1 MTATAPLTRR
11 ERRTRPTP
19 GFASSTLGA
28 FLRLHWAISL
38 VTTAYVGAAVVLPT
52 RANLVM
58 YDDFIYIRQ
67 AQEFA
72 HHLVVHVPNET
83 AANAV
88 FEIVWG
94 GTFGALLGTHLW
106 VFRLSTL
113 VLSLL
118 GGLAMY
124 GVCRELGVG
133 RNGSACG
140 AALLLFNPVFFVL
153 SYSFMTDPH
162 LIALLVIATYA
173 YLRGLRAPHRAG
185 WTWAAGALA
194 GVAYLSRPQGAL
206 LPAAVVAWMFLARRV
221 RLDRAGRLELA
232 RVAAIPAAVVLGHQ
246 FWLRAFNGVPS
257 DQAGFTQQ
265 FLDLGAHDLGLLIG
279 RLTFVELMY
288 LGLFLVPV
296 AVGVTVS
303 LRRIVRGMTRG
314 AWIAFGALAL
324 VLAVGFAFFQTSD
337 RRMPY
342 VPSWFSTNG
351 LGPDG
356 IVGTRGAI
364 VQPWMADVLS
374 WTAFVAAVVVG
385 LVVCRSLF
393 DRAATRRPEAALLVV
408 IIVAMAA
415 GAVAPSVVFVKVISL
430 DRYLLPLLPFG
441 IALALWA
448 CRDLRVWKFG
458 VAAVVVAMSV
468 FSVVATRDNL
478 EFHSAIWEL
487 DHYANS
493 IGVPDTKL
501 DGGAGWTRYQL
512 AGHGKEVALFP
523 GATAY
528 WWVQADDRTSAQYM
542 VAGSPAPGYEV
553 VRELPYS
560 QWLQSGTSSVYLL
573 KLPDASGTP

>member
-1 MTATAPLTRR
+1 
-11 ERRTRPTP
+11 
-19 GFASSTLGA
+19 
-28 FLRLHWAISL
+28 
-38 VTTAYVGAAVVLPT
+38 
-52 RANLVM
+52 M

-106 VFRLSTL
+106 VSRLSTL

-133 RNGSACG
+133 RNGSVCG

-162 LIALLVIATYA
+162 LVALLVIATYV
-173 YLRGLRAPHRAG
+173 YLRGPRAPLIGAG
-185 WTWAAGALA
+185 WTWAAGALG

-206 LPAAVVAWMFLARRV
+206 PPVAVVAWMFLARRV
-221 RLDRAGRLELA
+221 RLDRAGGSSSSVR
-232 RVAAIPAAVVLGHQ
+232 RRDPGVVVLGHQ

-314 AWIAFGALAL
+314 AWIVSEGSLGPRGRLRVLPDQRPAHALRAEL
-324 VLAVGFAFFQTSD
+324 VLDQRSGPTG
-337 RRMPY
+337 
-342 VPSWFSTNG
+342 SWA
-351 LGPDG
+351 P
-356 IVGTRGAI
+356 GAI

-374 WTAFVAAVVVG
+374 WTASSLRGCGAMRLRRRRSETYQITGCWPERCQERRRPIHWASKSGWGDTSPARTAA
-385 LVVCRSLF
+385 
-393 DRAATRRPEAALLVV
+393 RAA
-408 IIVAMAA
+408 
-415 GAVAPSVVFVKVISL
+415 S
-430 DRYLLPLLPFG
+430 
-441 IALALWA
+441 
-448 CRDLRVWKFG
+448 
-458 VAAVVVAMSV
+458 
-468 FSVVATRDNL
+468 
-478 EFHSAIWEL
+478 
-487 DHYANS
+487 
-493 IGVPDTKL
+493 
-501 DGGAGWTRYQL
+501 
-512 AGHGKEVALFP
+512 
-523 GATAY
+523 
-528 WWVQADDRTSAQYM
+528 
-542 VAGSPAPGYEV
+542 
-553 VRELPYS
+553 
-560 QWLQSGTSSVYLL
+560 
-573 KLPDASGTP
+573 